1 MYKQRSSAWSWWPAF
16 ILILLLGS
24 CGGSSDTS
32 QSLQPQDGMGKVAL
46 LFTDLPSEDFDH
58 IWISFDEVILL
69 GADGQQQVYGQLAE
83 DTGMTIDLLDLENVM
98 DLAFIREVPAGMY
111 SKVRLHLTG
120 IDLVKGEVVTPVD
133 LVANGKLDLNPQ
145 GSFEVRAGQLLFIQ
159 LDMDA
164 NRSFQ
169 LHQGGNGT
177 WHFRPVVFMDIYGDF
192 DSQRLMRVFGDM
204 VAVDNA
210 DAPTTFDLCPTGMIS
225 HYGSSMGM
233 GMGMMVSPDHSHC
246 IQAFVNQSGVFG
258 GIDGTDQGA
267 GALQVTDPAQQLTMI
282 GFFRPG
288 AGMPADALSQFDT
301 VVIELGDEAAF
312 ERRDGFAVNAPDETG
327 LFDWDSAGVVT
338 STQLQAKTRVFDS
351 HGAEYLNG
359 VGIVPDATGTVDG
372 IETVGGLFNSSLVLL
387 DAMAA
392 AELSGTVATIDAP
405 NNAFNLIT
413 SPEAVAVDVCVAP
426 DARILK
432 LEVVGGVD
440 TLSEAVF
447 GDIAPGQS
455 VEVAGATGV
464 SCFEADLIIIDL
476 TTPVP

>member
-1 MYKQRSSAWSWWPAF
+1 MFTQRSSAWSWWPAF
-16 ILILLLGS
+16 ILILLLGG

-32 QSLQPQDGMGKVAL
+32 QSLQPQDGVGKVAL
-46 LFTDLPSEDFDH
+46 LFTDLPSDDFDH
-58 IWISFDEVILL
+58 IWISFDEVTLL
-69 GADGQQQVYGQLAE
+69 GADGQQQVYGHLAE
-83 DTGMTIDLLDLENVM
+83 DTGMTIDLLDLETVM
-98 DLAFIREVPAGMY
+98 DLAFIREVPAGFY

-120 IDLVKGEVVTPVD
+120 IHLVMGEVDTPVD

-159 LDMDA
+159 LDIDA

-169 LHQGGNGT
+169 LHEGGNGT

-192 DSQRLMRVFGDM
+192 DSQRLMRVFGDV

-210 DAPTTFDLCPTGMIS
+210 DAPPTFDLCPTGMIS
-225 HYGSSMGM
+225 HYGSSM

-267 GALQVTDPAQQLTMI
+267 GALQVSDPLTMI
-282 GFFRPG
+282 GFFRPS

-327 LFDWDSAGVVT
+327 LFDWDSAGDVT

-351 HGAEYLNG
+351 HGTEYLNG

-372 IETVGGLFNSSLVLL
+372 IETVGGVFNASLVLL

-392 AELSGTVATIDAP
+392 AELSGAVATIDAP

-413 SPEAVAVDVCVAP
+413 SPEAVAVDVCVAV

-432 LEVVGGVD
+432 LEVVSGVD
-440 TLSEAVF
+440 TLSAAVF
-447 GDIAPGQS
+447 GDIAPDQS
-455 VEVAGATGV
+455 VEVAGAQGDT
-464 SCFEADLIIIDL
+464 CFEASLVIIDL
-476 TTPVP
+476 TAP